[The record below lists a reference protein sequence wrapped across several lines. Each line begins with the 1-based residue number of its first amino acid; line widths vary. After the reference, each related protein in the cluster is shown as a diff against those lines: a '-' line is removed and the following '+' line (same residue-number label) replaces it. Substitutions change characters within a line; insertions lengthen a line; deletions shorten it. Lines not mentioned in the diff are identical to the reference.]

1 MDKDFEKR
9 LKEKMD
15 KASLQDIMPGFDK
28 EATWA
33 EIDERMSERKK
44 RVLPLWFN
52 YAAAVAVGL
61 LLGGG
66 LVKMWWKDTV
76 VVTQPAQVIVKKV
89 PTTIQPVDTMTNKV
103 DVQITAPQSVPIH
116 TNTNNIAKT
125 RSQTK
130 PTEDSQAPALHLHT
144 PKTNDI
150 IATVTPDV
158 QQDVIAQTTQPI
170 KKKKTVHLLDIENED
185 RQLALNDL
193 STSPATRVRI
203 VMQVPLQ
210 SVESGSD
217 HQSVMLRNIIK

>member
-15 KASLQDIMPGFDK
+15 SASLQDIMPGFDK

-76 VVTQPAQVIVKKV
+76 VVTQLAQVIVKKT

-103 DVQITAPQSVPIH
+103 DVQIAVPQSVPVH

-125 RSQTK
+125 KPQTK
-130 PTEDSQAPALHLHT
+130 PAVDTQAPSLHT
-144 PKTNDI
+144 PKTDDI
-150 IATVTPDV
+150 PTTPTPDV
-158 QQDVIAQTTQPI
+158 QQDVVAQTTTQPI
-170 KKKKTVHLLDIENED
+170 KKRKTVHLLDIENED
-185 RQLALNDL
+185 RQTALNDV
-193 STSPATRVRI
+193 SAQSATRVRM

-210 SVESGSD
+210 PVESGGN

>member
-15 KASLQDIMPGFDK
+15 SASLQDIMLGFDK

-33 EIDERMSERKK
+33 DIDERMSERKK

-76 VVTQPAQVIVKKV
+76 VVTQPAQVTVKKT

-103 DVQITAPQSVPIH
+103 DVQIAVPQSVPEH
-116 TNTNNIAKT
+116 ANTNNIAKT
-125 RSQTK
+125 K
-130 PTEDSQAPALHLHT
+130 PQPKPAVDTQAPSLHT

-150 IATVTPDV
+150 PTTPTPDV
-158 QQDVIAQTTQPI
+158 QQDVVAQTTTPPI
-170 KKKKTVHLLDIENED
+170 KKRKTVHLLDIENED
-185 RQLALNDL
+185 RQTALNDV
-193 STSPATRVRI
+193 SAQSATRVRM

-210 SVESGSD
+210 PVESGGN